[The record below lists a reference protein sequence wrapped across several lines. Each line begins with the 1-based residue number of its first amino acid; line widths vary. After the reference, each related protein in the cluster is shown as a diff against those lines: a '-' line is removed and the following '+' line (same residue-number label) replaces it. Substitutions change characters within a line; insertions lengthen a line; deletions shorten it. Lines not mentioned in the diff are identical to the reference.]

1 MLALTAKSSSQK
13 QPKSASDNVA
23 VIVKVATLVVKAATQ
38 YFIKISIS
46 NIRSISQSC
55 VQVAFYDVSFTI
67 YETDIKLKHNC
78 HNI

>member
-13 QPKSASDNVA
+13 QPKTASDNVA
-23 VIVKVATLVVKAATQ
+23 EIVKAATQ